1 MAICTYLLARQQ
13 YACQKAPVSA
23 WQHPRI
29 TTTYLLA
36 DVCAPLPDDYLVG
49 PSEYL
54 VGPDEYLVGPDEYLV
69 GPDEYLVGPNEYLAN
84 LRAESAPSTQI
95 GVVVVRG
102 YEVVVM
108 GYEVIVGP
116 YEVVVMGY
124 EVIVN

>member
-1 MAICTYLLARQQ
+1 MRARAACRSNRAVAICTYLLARQQ

-54 VGPDEYLVGPDEYLV
+54 VAHNDD
-69 GPDEYLVGPNEYLAN
+69 LVGPNDYLAN

-108 GYEVIVGP
+108 DYEVIVGP
-116 YEVVVMGY
+116 HEVVVMGY

>member
-1 MAICTYLLARQQ
+1 MAICTHLLARQQ
-13 YACQKAPVSA
+13 YACQKSLVSA
-23 WQHPRI
+23 GQQPRI

-54 VGPDEYLVGPDEYLV
+54 VGPDEYLVGPD
-69 GPDEYLVGPNEYLAN
+69 DYLAN

-108 GYEVIVGP
+108 DYEVIVGP
-116 YEVVVMGY
+116 HEVVVMGY